1 MKSKTPIPIRLA
13 AGLCVLL
20 SAGSLQAQ
28 DILWEKSYGGKH
40 SEYLFDAQPTP
51 DYGFILAGSSLS
63 QKTGNKTEAAAG
75 DLDYW
80 VWKMDEKGELDWQK
94 AFGGS
99 GADLLQAVR
108 LTKDGGFILA
118 GTSDSKKGD
127 QKKDDGFGKEDFW
140 IIKLNAKGGEQ
151 WQRTIGGAG

>member
-1 MKSKTPIPIRLA
+1 MNPIKPFPARLV
-13 AGLCVLL
+13 AGLCAMLCT
-20 SAGSLQAQ
+20 GIIHAQ

-51 DYGFILAGSSLS
+51 DSGFILAGSSLS
-63 QKTGNKTEAAAG
+63 PKTGNKTEEAAG

-80 VWKMDEKGELDWQK
+80 VWKMDEKGEPDWQK
-94 AFGGS
+94 SFGGS

-118 GTSDSKKGD
+118 GTSDSKREARRRTTVSGRKI
-127 QKKDDGFGKEDFW
+127 FGL
-140 IIKLNAKGGEQ
+140 LN
-151 WQRTIGGAG
+151 